1 MGNHQQYRKHCYL
14 VNVISN
20 ISERF
25 KLLARDRSLWKGEI
39 CIQGN
44 KRTINT
50 IIHYF
55 LRDSVKGVNILS
67 QISPGVPWTSTSIS
81 GSELSKLAES
91 CPKMETLYL
100 YHMTVNAWPLA
111 TGHPPCLSL
120 KKLIIDGC
128 MMDHDLFKNVIMH
141 QSMPNLEEF
150 IWIAQNEGSKNPL
163 LLPDMSGCHKL
174 KKLILDYGI
183 FTAPSNPF
191 NPQPQ
196 NAIKNYNFKAGAI
209 YDCRH

>member
-1 MGNHQQYRKHCYL
+1 
-14 VNVISN
+14 
-20 ISERF
+20 
-25 KLLARDRSLWKGEI
+25 
-39 CIQGN
+39 
-44 KRTINT
+44 
-50 IIHYF
+50 
-55 LRDSVKGVNILS
+55 
-67 QISPGVPWTSTSIS
+67 
-81 GSELSKLAES
+81 
-91 CPKMETLYL
+91 
-100 YHMTVNAWPLA
+100 
-111 TGHPPCLSL
+111 
-120 KKLIIDGC
+120 